1 MTLILLFGLLAAGAN
16 LLGGLILIK
25 SGAHRYGE
33 RFLKYLVALGAGFM
47 LAAIFIEILPETVD
61 IWTQTFRG
69 ESTSE
74 AVAGAMTLLLAG
86 YLSIQFFEHTL
97 APHFHFG
104 AETHPES
111 FMRPSAAYTAVGGLW
126 IHTFFDGVSIA
137 SAFLVNFKV
146 GILVF
151 IAILLHK
158 MPEGFTV
165 ASIMLASGRSTR
177 KALIATAAIGAATLA
192 GVIGVVLL
200 ETRMSDAVAYALPF
214 SAGVTLYVA
223 ASDLIP
229 EVNHKEERN
238 PTVSIVVFGCAGMS
252 AMRALTRGATA
263 AIARRARESMRANGT
278 TESVRTSRTLTAGT
292 SPGTRSTT
300 PTARPFDL
308 ACTMGTPGSS
318 VRMSECVC
326 PLTITSTARPT
337 PRARSTISP
346 VTGRLLH
353 RRRRRRRAQRRPRG
367 ARLAPEATAR
377 AQ

>member
-1 MTLILLFGLLAAGAN
+1 MTSLLLFGFLAAAAN
-16 LLGGLILIK
+16 VLGGLVLIK
-25 SGAHRYGE
+25 SGAHRLGE

-47 LAAIFIEILPETVD
+47 LAAIFIEILPTTIDV
-61 IWTQTFRG
+61 WTR
-69 ESTSE
+69 SSE
-74 AVAGAMTLLLAG
+74 GKSDAVAGAMTLLLAG

-165 ASIMLASGRSTR
+165 ASIMLATGHSTQ
-177 KALIATAAIGAATLA
+177 KALIATAAIGAATIA
-192 GVIGVVLL
+192 GVIGVALL
-200 ETRMSDAVAYALPF
+200 DARMGNAVGYALPF

-238 PTVSIVVFGCAGMS
+238 PRVSIVVFAGV
-252 AMRALTRGATA
+252 AL
-263 AIARRARESMRANGT
+263 
-278 TESVRTSRTLTAGT
+278 
-292 SPGTRSTT
+292 
-300 PTARPFDL
+300 FY
-308 ACTMGTPGSS
+308 
-318 VRMSECVC
+318 
-326 PLTITSTARPT
+326 
-337 PRARSTISP
+337 
-346 VTGRLLH
+346 LLH
-353 RRRRRRRAQRRPRG
+353 RLIEG
-367 ARLAPEATAR
+367 
-377 AQ
+377 